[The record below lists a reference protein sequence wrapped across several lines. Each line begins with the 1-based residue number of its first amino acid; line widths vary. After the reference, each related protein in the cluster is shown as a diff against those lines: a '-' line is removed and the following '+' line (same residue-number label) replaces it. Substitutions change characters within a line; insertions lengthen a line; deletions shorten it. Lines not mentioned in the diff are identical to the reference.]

1 MKIWRLKKGAD
12 RRIRQGHPWVFASE
26 LAHSAKE
33 ILPGEPVEL
42 HDAQDHFLAFGY
54 AHPSSQ
60 ICFRKLSSRSKES
73 DVLSAEFF
81 VRRLKLARDHRKAAG
96 WTEFS
101 HRWLYAEADG
111 VPGLIID
118 AFLTAQSEWLV
129 VVQASTAG
137 AERALPE
144 LYEAFESFKDELGSL
159 TIIEAPSSRAR
170 LLEGLAV
177 AEKKVISGSVPNLES
192 IELSFVGGVRLTCDL
207 LHGQKTGFFLDQQW
221 NTALMRQILQSRFRG
236 AVEPVRVLDICC
248 YVGQWGAQA
257 AKALKDI
264 NVAAEV
270 TLLDVSE
277 SALKLA
283 AQNVSAQGG
292 VVETI
297 TGDALAAL
305 GEMAGKSFDVVICD
319 PPAFVKKKADLE
331 AGRRAYVKLN
341 RDALKL
347 VSPGGLYV
355 AASCS
360 GLVSNEEWRLILAEA
375 GGKVGRSFWRLAMGG
390 HGPDHPV
397 RPEFPEGEYL
407 KCLIGRVDYP
417 F

>member
-12 RRIRQGHPWVFASE
+12 RRIRQGHPWVFTSE

-42 HDAQDHFLAFGY
+42 HDAQNHFLAFGY
-54 AHPSSQ
+54 GHPSSQ
-60 ICFRKLSSRSKES
+60 ICFRKLSSRSKET
-73 DVLSAEFF
+73 DILSAEFF
-81 VRRLKLARDHRKAAG
+81 VRRLRAARDHRAAAG
-96 WTEFS
+96 WAQFS

-111 VPGLIID
+111 VPGLIVD
-118 AFLTAQSEWLV
+118 AFLTSKSDWLV

-137 AERALPE
+137 AEKSLPE
-144 LYEAFESFKDELGSL
+144 LYKAFESFKEELGSV

-170 LLEGLAV
+170 LMEGLAV
-177 AEKKVISGSVPNLES
+177 ADKKVISGPVTNLES
-192 IELSFVGGVRLTCDL
+192 VELCFVGGLRLTCDL

-221 NTALMRQILQSRFRG
+221 NTGLMRQILQSRFAG
-236 AVEPVRVLDICC
+236 AKEPIRILDICC
-248 YVGQWGAQA
+248 YVGQWGSQA
-257 AKALKDI
+257 AKALADGGV
-264 NVAAEV
+264 NAEV

-283 AQNVSAQGG
+283 AQNVSAQG
-292 VVETI
+292 VKPEIVM
-297 TGDALAAL
+297 GDALASL
-305 GEMAGKSFDVVICD
+305 GEMADRKFDVVICD

-360 GLVSNEEWRLILAEA
+360 GLVSGDEWRQILAEA
-375 GGKVGRSFWRLAMGG
+375 SGKVGRSFWRLAKGG